1 MNIQWYPGHMT
12 KTRRQ
17 MAEYIKQVDA
27 VCEVVDARI
36 PQVSRN
42 PDMDEIAA
50 GKPRMMI
57 LNRID
62 LADPNMTAV
71 WAKHFR
77 EQGMAVI
84 QTDSRSG
91 NGTQA
96 FSGAV
101 RTLLA
106 DKIAQWNEKGL
117 VGKSVRVMVVGIPNV
132 GKSTFINRILGRR
145 SAKAADRPGVT
156 RGSQWFRVE
165 SGIDLLD
172 TPGILWPKFDD
183 ERVGI
188 LLACTGAIKDDIL
201 DVETLGCKLM
211 ELLAEQAPQTII
223 DRYSIAIPEEEC
235 DFLGYELLQQA
246 GVKTIHEISRCKDYE
261 EYQTMSQAN
270 FNLVLHPEARFAAE
284 DFHDRLKI
292 PFIELRR
299 LYQTDKIENQY
310 RALGQVL
317 GVSFD
322 QRVYKK
328 AAEEAVERFREVCP
342 DASFAV
348 GECMNGDPFELAL
361 ALVRYG
367 FRVPEIYG
375 TITAENFVYIRHL
388 AELSPDTKVFSNMEP
403 TMLYYDPSGSG
414 VNLTIGKDAGYYHR
428 DQPNAVWNQDRQ
440 PYGYAGVRRLFETLT
455 EKVLQKGEKV

>member
-1 MNIQWYPGHMT
+1 MT

-132 GKSTFINRILGRR
+132 GKSTFINRILGRK

-322 QRVYKK
+322 QEVYKK

-455 EKVLQKGEKV
+455 EKVLQKGENV

>member
-1 MNIQWYPGHMT
+1 MT

-132 GKSTFINRILGRR
+132 GKSTFINRILGRK

-235 DFLGYELLQQA
+235 DFHSSSGMA
-246 GVKTIHEISRCKDYE
+246 
-261 EYQTMSQAN
+261 
-270 FNLVLHPEARFAAE
+270 
-284 DFHDRLKI
+284 
-292 PFIELRR
+292 
-299 LYQTDKIENQY
+299 
-310 RALGQVL
+310 
-317 GVSFD
+317 
-322 QRVYKK
+322 
-328 AAEEAVERFREVCP
+328 
-342 DASFAV
+342 
-348 GECMNGDPFELAL
+348 
-361 ALVRYG
+361 
-367 FRVPEIYG
+367 
-375 TITAENFVYIRHL
+375 
-388 AELSPDTKVFSNMEP
+388 
-403 TMLYYDPSGSG
+403 ML
-414 VNLTIGKDAGYYHR
+414 
-428 DQPNAVWNQDRQ
+428 
-440 PYGYAGVRRLFETLT
+440 
-455 EKVLQKGEKV
+455 

>member
-50 GKPRMMI
+50 GRPRMMI

-62 LADPNMTAV
+62 LADPNKTAV

-77 EQGMAVI
+77 DQGMAVI
-84 QTDSRSG
+84 QTDSRAG
-91 NGTQA
+91 TGTQA
-96 FSGAV
+96 FSNAV

-106 DKIAQWNEKGL
+106 DKIEQWNEKGL
-117 VGKSVRVMVVGIPNV
+117 VGKAVRVMVVGIPNV

-156 RGSQWFRVE
+156 RGSQWFRVD

-223 DRYSIAIPEEEC
+223 DRGQEWFLFGSDYTLPPKTAEEMIAIW
-235 DFLGYELLQQA
+235 DA
-246 GVKTIHEISRCKDYE
+246 GVEEGAYWKADTLDELADQLGLDAAKLKDVVARYNELCKKGVD
-261 EYQTMSQAN
+261 
-270 FNLVLHPEARFAAE
+270 E
-284 DFHDRLKI
+284 DFYKDPTYLVE
-292 PFIELRR
+292 IEETGPYYAAKNTCTFMTIMGGLR
-299 LYQTDKIENQY
+299 TSVNM
-310 RALGQVL
+310 
-317 GVSFD
+317 
-322 QRVYKK
+322 
-328 AAEEAVERFREVCP
+328 EVCDENDEP
-342 DASFAV
+342 IPGLFNVGCMVGDMYANEYNFAIP
-348 GECMNGDPFELAL
+348 GNSYGINCLTFGYMLGHDLAAGKFE
-361 ALVRYG
+361 
-367 FRVPEIYG
+367 
-375 TITAENFVYIRHL
+375 
-388 AELSPDTKVFSNMEP
+388 
-403 TMLYYDPSGSG
+403 
-414 VNLTIGKDAGYYHR
+414 
-428 DQPNAVWNQDRQ
+428 
-440 PYGYAGVRRLFETLT
+440 
-455 EKVLQKGEKV
+455 

>member
-1 MNIQWYPGHMT
+1 MT

-36 PQVSRN
+36 PRVSRN

-132 GKSTFINRILGRR
+132 GKSTFINRILGRK

-156 RGSQWFRVE
+156 RGAS
-165 SGIDLLD
+165 
-172 TPGILWPKFDD
+172 
-183 ERVGI
+183 
-188 LLACTGAIKDDIL
+188 
-201 DVETLGCKLM
+201 
-211 ELLAEQAPQTII
+211 
-223 DRYSIAIPEEEC
+223 PEEEC

-246 GVKTIHEISRCKDYE
+246 GRRRGFLLRGGEIDTER
-261 EYQTMSQAN
+261 M
-270 FNLVLHPEARFAAE
+270 ARILLDEF
-284 DFHDRLKI
+284 R
-292 PFIELRR
+292 
-299 LYQTDKIENQY
+299 
-310 RALGQVL
+310 GGVL
-317 GVSFD
+317 G
-322 QRVYKK
+322 RITLEK
-328 AAEEAVERFREVCP
+328 
-342 DASFAV
+342 
-348 GECMNGDPFELAL
+348 
-361 ALVRYG
+361 
-367 FRVPEIYG
+367 PE
-375 TITAENFVYIRHL
+375 
-388 AELSPDTKVFSNMEP
+388 
-403 TMLYYDPSGSG
+403 
-414 VNLTIGKDAGYYHR
+414 
-428 DQPNAVWNQDRQ
+428 
-440 PYGYAGVRRLFETLT
+440 
-455 EKVLQKGEKV
+455 